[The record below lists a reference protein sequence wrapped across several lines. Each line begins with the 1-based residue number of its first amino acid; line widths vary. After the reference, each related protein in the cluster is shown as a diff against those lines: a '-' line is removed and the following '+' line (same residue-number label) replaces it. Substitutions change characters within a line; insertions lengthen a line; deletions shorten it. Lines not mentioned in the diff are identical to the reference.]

1 MEVEKKE
8 EQDIRERKNVIFF
21 PSLEEIDYSKEN
33 PENWEVIRSFSKK
46 NTDKSKYGLSKNG
59 NNKNSGEKIKK
70 LTYENVK

>member
-46 NTDKSKYGLSKNG
+46 KYR
-59 NNKNSGEKIKK
+59 
-70 LTYENVK
+70 